1 MVRCT
6 RVAKGWTQAELATKT
21 GMTQAY
27 ISDMERGIGRT
38 GPTVVTLRRLMTALG
53 DDLIIEAASARMQAS
68 ELDLEPDRLKIPP
81 VELDRH
87 WKADGL
93 AGAGS
98 WTELADRTAE
108 PTPWRLN
115 LNLGPPNCLWR
126 RTKRRRWNGRRT
138 D

>member
-1 MVRCT
+1 MPTEPTPPSSGSVDLDALIGDSPAEQQAKRDAQVILEVGWMVRCT

-68 ELDLEPDRLKIPP
+68 ELDLEPDRL
-81 VELDRH
+81 
-87 WKADGL
+87 
-93 AGAGS
+93 
-98 WTELADRTAE
+98 
-108 PTPWRLN
+108 
-115 LNLGPPNCLWR
+115 
-126 RTKRRRWNGRRT
+126 
-138 D
+138 